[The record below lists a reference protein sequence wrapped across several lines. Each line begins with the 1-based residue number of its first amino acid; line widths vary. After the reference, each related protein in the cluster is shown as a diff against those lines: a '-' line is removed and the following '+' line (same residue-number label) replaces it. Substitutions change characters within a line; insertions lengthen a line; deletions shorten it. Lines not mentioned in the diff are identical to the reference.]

1 MEKYQIRFLES
12 EKETFICNGLQIFSQ
27 ERGSECGKRGQEEG
41 EASKPR
47 L

>member
-12 EKETFICNGLQIFSQ
+12 EKETICNGSQIFSQ
-27 ERGSECGKRGQEEG
+27 EQLSEHGKRGQEEG
-41 EASKPR
+41 EASEPH